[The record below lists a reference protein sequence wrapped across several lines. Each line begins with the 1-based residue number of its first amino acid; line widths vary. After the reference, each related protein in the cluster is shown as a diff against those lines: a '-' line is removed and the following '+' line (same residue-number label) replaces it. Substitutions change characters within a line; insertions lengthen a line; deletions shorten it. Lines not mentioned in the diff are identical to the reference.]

1 MHASIYYLMFLVL
14 AINPNHPF
22 DDSKSHLK
30 PDAVILKNSNDTLNM
45 IQTIKGFLHWYK
57 QNYKKANSFKFTY
70 EDKPGNYQVNLK
82 DGENY
87 LQYLKSSGYISD
99 EYISL
104 WMKYFTDKASYLK
117 ENLQNEGP
125 PEGFE
130 FDLILITQE
139 PELILNAIEKLE
151 FVVLEAKNNKAVMQ
165 ISGDGM
171 YNIDMTKKKG
181 KWKID
186 YIATENYD

>member
-1 MHASIYYLMFLVL
+1 
-14 AINPNHPF
+14 
-22 DDSKSHLK
+22 
-30 PDAVILKNSNDTLNM
+30 
-45 IQTIKGFLHWYK
+45 
-57 QNYKKANSFKFTY
+57 
-70 EDKPGNYQVNLK
+70 
-82 DGENY
+82 
-87 LQYLKSSGYISD
+87 
-99 EYISL
+99 
-104 WMKYFTDKASYLK
+104 MKYFTDKASYLK

-165 ISGDGM
+165 ISGDGK

>member
-1 MHASIYYLMFLVL
+1 MFLVL
-14 AINPNHPF
+14 AIHPDHPF

-45 IQTIKGFLHWYK
+45 IQTIKGILHWYK
-57 QNYKKANSFKFTY
+57 ENYKKANSFNFTY
-70 EDKPGNYQVNLK
+70 EYKQCNYQVNLK
-82 DGENY
+82 YDENY

-99 EYISL
+99 EYVSL

-130 FDLILITQE
+130 FDLVLITQE

-151 FVVLEAKNNKAVMQ
+151 FILLETKNNKAVMQ
-165 ISGDGM
+165 ISGEGM
-171 YNIDMTKKKG
+171 YNIDMTKEKG